1 MSQAENSTATTTGAP
16 ATTPAAPSPQPAYQQ
31 PFVIQVGSG
40 FVPVVYHPSRDTP
53 YLRMERLPRKA
64 KSNPDEA
71 LAYAARVIWYRQ
83 MRAAEKR
90 RRLEAISHPWWV
102 EVVAS
107 LNLKPMTVHTPVNRD
122 RTSFDAWR

>member
-1 MSQAENSTATTTGAP
+1 MSQANPANTTTCAP
-16 ATTPAAPSPQPAYQQ
+16 ATTPAAPSPQLRMW

-40 FVPVVYHPSRDTP
+40 FVPFIHHPERPTP
-53 YLRMERLPRKA
+53 WLRVERFPRKA
-64 KSNPDEA
+64 KATAGEA
-71 LAYAARVIWYRQ
+71 LQYAQRVVWYRQ

-90 RRLEAISHPWWV
+90 RRLEVTVHPWWV